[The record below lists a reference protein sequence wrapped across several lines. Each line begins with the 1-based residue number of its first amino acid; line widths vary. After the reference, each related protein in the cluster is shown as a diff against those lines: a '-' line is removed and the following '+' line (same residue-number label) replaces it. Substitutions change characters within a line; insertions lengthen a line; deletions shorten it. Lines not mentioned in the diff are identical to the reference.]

1 MKKVV
6 KQVLGTIEEIDF
18 PEAQLF
24 GVKAKV
30 DTGAR
35 TSSIDV
41 KNLKLIKRNDT
52 YILTCRL
59 IDKKHPILEFPD
71 FATRAVKSSNGSVE
85 TRYVIKLTVMLYGK
99 KYKSEFTLANRK
111 SMTYPVLLGKRLLNG
126 RFLVDVS
133 QKNLSSQFMKE
144 LKK

>member
-1 MKKVV
+1 MKKAV

-18 PEAQLF
+18 PLANLY

-35 TSSIDV
+35 TSSIDA
-41 KNLKLIKRNDT
+41 KQIKIIQRDGA

-59 IDKKHPILEFPD
+59 IDKNHPVLEFPD

-85 TRYVIKLTVMLYGK
+85 NRYVIKLTVLLYGK

-133 QKNLSSQFMKE
+133 QKNLSLKFKKE
-144 LKK
+144 QKK

>member
-1 MKKVV
+1 MKKAV

-18 PEAQLF
+18 PEANLF

-41 KNLKLIKRNDT
+41 KQIKVIKRDDA
-52 YILTCRL
+52 YVLTCRL
-59 IDKKHPILEFPD
+59 IDKKHPVLEFSD
-71 FATRAVKSSNGSVE
+71 FATREVKSSNGSVE
-85 TRYVIKLTVMLYGK
+85 SRYVVKLTVMLYGK

-144 LKK
+144 QQK

>member
-41 KNLKLIKRNDT
+41 KQIKIIRRDKA

-59 IDKKHPILEFPD
+59 VDTKHPRLEFAD
-71 FATRAVKSSNGSVE
+71 FATREVKSSNGSVE
-85 TRYVIKLTVMLYGK
+85 TRYVIKLTVLLYGK
-99 KYKSEFTLANRK
+99 KYRSEFTLANRK

-133 QKNLSSQFMKE
+133 QKNMS
-144 LKK
+144 LKFNTEQQK

>member
-1 MKKVV
+1 MKKAD

-18 PEAQLF
+18 PDVQLF

-41 KNLKLIKRNDT
+41 KQIKIIKRDDA

-59 IDKKHPILEFPD
+59 IDKKHPVLEFAD
-71 FATRAVKSSNGSVE
+71 FATREVKSSNGSVE
-85 TRYVIKLTVMLYGK
+85 TRYVIKLVVLLYGK
-99 KYKSEFTLANRK
+99 KYKSEFTLANRN

-133 QKNLSSQFMKE
+133 QKYMSKNYKE
-144 LKK
+144 Q